1 MATYVWTISNN
12 KNGNQAPRLVVESK
26 DVKRTRFP
34 QNAKTMSHD

>member
-1 MATYVWTISNN
+1 MATHVWTISNN
-12 KNGNQAPRLVVESK
+12 KNQNQAPRLGVDSK